1 MKLIFAS
8 LLASLGTTASASI
21 YHYKYH
27 GQEMKLIQEP
37 DYEFWKTEPF
47 GPLPIAEKTSMAIQI
62 DIWINTA
69 LMPGGV
75 LGDFSFILDFAEPA
89 PDYMWVTGNY
99 GFDKW
104 HTTPPTF
111 RYASFKFDAAA
122 NITHWDIGVGSDY
135 PQQGPNAT
143 TAFDHYEYYYGD
155 LYAWET
161 EQPGYWERLDTSA
174 PTPVPLPAGG
184 WLLLGGLGGL
194 AFGRRL
200 LLRIVRKR

>member
-1 MKLIFAS
+1 MKLIFAI

-99 GFDKW
+99 GSVL
-104 HTTPPTF
+104 
-111 RYASFKFDAAA
+111 SFQ
-122 NITHWDIGVGSDY
+122 NIKEIMLGKPNNPDTGSDSI
-135 PQQGPNAT
+135 PVRRPPCRCLRVA
-143 TAFDHYEYYYGD
+143 
-155 LYAWET
+155 
-161 EQPGYWERLDTSA
+161 GYFSVVW
-174 PTPVPLPAGG
+174 V
-184 WLLLGGLGGL
+184 GLHSGAACFCAL
-194 AFGRRL
+194 SESDNE
-200 LLRIVRKR
+200 